1 MFRLFHLMW
10 VFFSSSNFVPSFLV
24 ILFSVWVCSFCLAT
38 QHINTLFKTCTE
50 QPFCNQIFWW
60 LSDRQYTFCFHV
72 NIQCANYFTTSSLY
86 LIIVKSTGSIS
97 QNWERFRL
105 FLFFPLSFLFFWGGG
120 LYKKQNNNTI
130 FYISSQIRFMTQLL
144 TICFTKKKKFFQRE
158 NLLSL
163 DANISTCTCYPKQS
177 KEKQSEMRL
186 LASSVFIHQNQKG

>member
-105 FLFFPLSFLFFWGGG
+105 FLFFPFLFFFFLGGVSI
-120 LYKKQNNNTI
+120 KNKTI
-130 FYISSQIRFMTQLL
+130 IQSFIFHRKYDSWRNYWLFVSQKRRNSFRGRI
-144 TICFTKKKKFFQRE
+144 
-158 NLLSL
+158 
-163 DANISTCTCYPKQS
+163 Y
-177 KEKQSEMRL
+177 
-186 LASSVFIHQNQKG
+186 